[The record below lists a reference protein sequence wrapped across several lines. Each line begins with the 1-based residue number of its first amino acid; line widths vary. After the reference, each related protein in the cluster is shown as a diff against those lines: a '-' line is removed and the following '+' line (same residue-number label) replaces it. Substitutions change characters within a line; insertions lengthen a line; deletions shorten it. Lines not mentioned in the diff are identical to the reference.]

1 MLRLPE
7 NYRDDQKLVLGA
19 FSKGLLNIDGH
30 GALIIPLGNMCIFLY
45 LIWYGEA
52 VKNHKSTLPWSAAI
66 KETTAI
72 GPKSQY
78 FTHRIPLSLNF
89 HFSTKTP

>member
-45 LIWYGEA
+45 LI
-52 VKNHKSTLPWSAAI
+52 
-66 KETTAI
+66 
-72 GPKSQY
+72 
-78 FTHRIPLSLNF
+78 
-89 HFSTKTP
+89 